1 MMDDDLAPDETPWV
15 TKSQLAVALGRS
27 SRTIDLWVKA
37 GRVER
42 MQDGSRAYFRV
53 ATPGSR
59 ATPIAPLSDA
69 AELQQILLEIR
80 DELRALRADNEQLRA
95 ALGALPPPQLPVAE
109 GGNPEMAGNA
119 QGGSEALPRNGAQ
132 RIPWW
137 RRWLY
142 GEGGGVR

>member
-1 MMDDDLAPDETPWV
+1 MSDDLAPDEKPWM

-59 ATPIAPLSDA
+59 ATPIAHPTTSPEVA
-69 AELQQILLEIR
+69 QLLAEIR
-80 DELRALRADNEQLRA
+80 DELRALRADNERLRA
-95 ALGALPPPQLPVAE
+95 ALGALPPPQLPVATPGDAE
-109 GGNPEMAGNA
+109 IAGNA
-119 QGGSEALPRNGAQ
+119 QGGSEALRSQ
-132 RIPWW
+132 RVVARSWW
-137 RRWLY
+137 RRLIF
-142 GEGGGVR
+142 GPE